1 MEKKITHSSSYAETH
16 GITDSMDTSL
26 RKLWELVMDR
36 ADTFN
41 FAKSPFPSF
50 LKPLNRYLTF
60 YT

>member
-1 MEKKITHSSSYAETH
+1 MAD
-16 GITDSMDTSL
+16 GIADSIDMSL
-26 RKLWELVMDR
+26 SKLRELLMDR
-36 ADTFN
+36 AELNLTDTIN